1 MILQYF
7 QQCMTYQNLQIYY
20 SPSNRDLKSS
30 QVIVSDK
37 SNLARKVDFLLKSS
51 FQIMTIFIPLKVG
64 YLVIIVVN
72 FSCKWAQQFFSG
84 CHKIMFDWF
93 IFLEYFQNWWFN
105 FIMVTWLYY
114 FSKKATKMITIKF

>member
-1 MILQYF
+1 MILHYF

-72 FSCKWAQQFFSG
+72 FSCK
-84 CHKIMFDWF
+84 
-93 IFLEYFQNWWFN
+93 
-105 FIMVTWLYY
+105 
-114 FSKKATKMITIKF
+114 